1 MPIAAVEIEVS
12 LQSYEQ
18 QTRDGKHKEYHHS
31 TRSKVDNFG
40 LVIAT
45 CKELGIAVIAYSY
58 AHAHLLWPFPST
70 HTQQSAWS
78 WIAHWSHQESS
89 GPRGR

>member
-1 MPIAAVEIEVS
+1 MPVAAIEIEVS

-18 QTRDGKHKEYHHS
+18 QTRDGKNKEYLHY
-31 TRSKVDNFG
+31 TRNKVDNFG

-58 AHAHLLWPFPST
+58 VHLLSPFHPT

-78 WIAHWSHQESS
+78 WTTHRSHQE
-89 GPRGR
+89 